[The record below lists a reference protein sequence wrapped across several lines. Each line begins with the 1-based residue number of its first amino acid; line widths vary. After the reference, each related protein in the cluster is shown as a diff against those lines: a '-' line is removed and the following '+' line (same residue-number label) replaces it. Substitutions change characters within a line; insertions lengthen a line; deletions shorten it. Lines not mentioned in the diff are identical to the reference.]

1 MTPQNDDD
9 IAKRAYA
16 IWQREGQPDGRDAE
30 HWRMA
35 QQELAS
41 EGTGG
46 SSSAGVGDEAPA
58 PRRKPTPTLVRSRP
72 RKSGT

>member
-1 MTPQNDDD
+1 MNPRTHDD

-16 IWQREGQPDGRDAE
+16 IWEREGQPDGREAE

-35 QQELAS
+35 EEELAR
-41 EGTGG
+41 EGDGG
-46 SSSAGVGDEAPA
+46 PATPPRSPA
-58 PRRKPTPTLVRSRP
+58 PRRPTLVRSRA

>member
-1 MTPQNDDD
+1 MSFEVGMNPRTHDD

-16 IWQREGQPDGRDAE
+16 IWEREGQPDGRDAE

-35 QQELAS
+35 EEQLAQEGDG
-41 EGTGG
+41 GTPPR
-46 SSSAGVGDEAPA
+46 SPA
-58 PRRKPTPTLVRSRP
+58 PRRPTLVRSRP